1 MLDCVMLD
9 IGGTF
14 VKYSSVQD
22 GVFASPGMFP
32 IHEDGSAEEI
42 LQALVDHL
50 KAHPARKIAISM
62 PGPADY
68 RQGIMLMKHKF
79 ASLFGVCLREKLRL
93 VFPESEVTFV
103 HDGVAFMLGEAYYGS
118 AKGCEHA
125 AGVMLGTGLG
135 FVLIENGKVLIRPAL
150 TPYMPLWN
158 KPYRAGIAEE
168 YVSGRGIMRRWQD
181 MGRITAA
188 VKDIALLAR
197 TGDLQAAELM
207 NDTGRMLGEMLGQHL
222 VSETV
227 DKVVIGGQI
236 AKSWDLMK
244 DGYESVCSIP
254 ACVAANVED
263 AALRGAFVHA
273 SHGDSLLRICEDT
286 R

>member
-32 IHEDGSAEEI
+32 INENGSAEDI
-42 LQALVDHL
+42 IQALIEHL
-50 KAHPARKIAISM
+50 KAHPARKISISM

-79 ASLFGVCLREKLRL
+79 VALYGVCLREKLQL
-93 VFPESEVTFV
+93 AFPKSEVSFV
-103 HDGVAFMLGEAYYGS
+103 HDGVAFMLGEAYYGA
-118 AKGCEHA
+118 AKGCQRA

-135 FVLIENGKVLIRPAL
+135 FVLIENGKVLTRSVL
-150 TPYMPLWN
+150 TPCMPLWN
-158 KPYRAGIAEE
+158 KPYRAGTAEE
-168 YVSGRGIMRRWQD
+168 YVSGRGMVRRWQEK
-181 MGRITAA
+181 GQTKAT
-188 VKDIALLAR
+188 VKDIALFAR
-197 TGDLQAAELM
+197 TGDIQAVELM
-207 NDTGRMLGEMLGQHL
+207 CDTGRMLGEMLSQHL
-222 VSETV
+222 VCKPVE
-227 DKVVIGGQI
+227 KVVIGGQI

-254 ACVAANVED
+254 ASVAANVED
-263 AALRGAFVHA
+263 AALRGAFVYA
-273 SHGDSLLRICEDT
+273 NFGDSLLHIYEDT
-286 R
+286 K